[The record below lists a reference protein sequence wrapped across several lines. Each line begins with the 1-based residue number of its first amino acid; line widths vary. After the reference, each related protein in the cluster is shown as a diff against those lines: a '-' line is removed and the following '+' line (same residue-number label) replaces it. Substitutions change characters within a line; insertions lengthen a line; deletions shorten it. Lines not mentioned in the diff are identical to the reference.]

1 MFLSAKKKK
10 VCVCKILWNHEN
22 SCHGPKVSIGQ
33 INEELKKN
41 QEWKKRSLLIEAEL
55 KTKYSEHI

>member
-1 MFLSAKKKK
+1 MFLSVKKKK
-10 VCVCKILWNHEN
+10 VCVCKILWSHEN
-22 SCHGPKVSIGQ
+22 SCHGPEASIGQ
-33 INEELKKN
+33 INDELKN